1 MEFTFDPNLY
11 NYIIDRPYM
20 YVDAG
25 QTEIDKIS
33 FFVAVVFVYSMRYEI
48 NCDNTHS
55 LIIRDAIQKF
65 NP

>member
-1 MEFTFDPNLY
+1 MKFTFDPNLY
-11 NYIIDRPYM
+11 NYI
-20 YVDAG
+20 DAG

-33 FFVAVVFVYSMRYEI
+33 FFFVGVVFVYSMRYEI
-48 NCDNTHS
+48 DCDNTHS